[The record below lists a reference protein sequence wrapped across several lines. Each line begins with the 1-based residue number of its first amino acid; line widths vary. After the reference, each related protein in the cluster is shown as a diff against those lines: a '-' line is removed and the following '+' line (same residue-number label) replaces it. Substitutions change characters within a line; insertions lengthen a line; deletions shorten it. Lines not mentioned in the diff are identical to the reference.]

1 MPAFEGVGREMVMA
15 DAAEFYAA
23 LEADGFIVTGETEE
37 ALAAKD
43 RGFTYGAARYEF
55 LQGENLREIFGRFS
69 ANFARRAT
77 ILYERQRE

>member
-43 RGFTYGAARYEF
+43 RGFTYGAARHGF
-55 LQGENLREIFGRFS
+55 LQDENMREMFILFRIFLLPNGY
-69 ANFARRAT
+69 
-77 ILYERQRE
+77 IV